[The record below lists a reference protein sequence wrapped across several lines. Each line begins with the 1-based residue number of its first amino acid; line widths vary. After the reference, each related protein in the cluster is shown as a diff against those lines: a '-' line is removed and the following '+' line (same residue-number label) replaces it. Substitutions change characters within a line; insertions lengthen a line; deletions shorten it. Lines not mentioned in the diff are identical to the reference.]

1 MGTIL
6 FAALFAVVVV
16 VVLIIKYGQ
25 AEPFEAPMHGP
36 GERV

>member
-6 FAALFAVVVV
+6 FAALFAVAIV
-16 VVLIIKYGQ
+16 VVLIIKCGQ
-25 AEPFEAPMHGP
+25 AEPFEAPMRGP